1 MPYKPGEREYRSIN
15 VMFDAIVP
23 SEGEDNEY
31 IVEGYATTFDDPYDF
46 GPDGWKECISSR
58 ALDGADMSDVIFQ
71 ENHEGS
77 PLARLRNNTL
87 TLIRDEHGLLC
98 RAKLWGSRKGRD
110 LHEAIRNG
118 LICSMSWGFS
128 LPYDDDGYVIDRA
141 SKTSTITKIAKV
153 FDVSAVT
160 FPANAHTEIHARS
173 YLDGVIEAEQQ
184 ELLRRD
190 MERRQKAA
198 LKLRLL

>member
-15 VMFDAIVP
+15 VMFDAVVP
-23 SEGEDNEY
+23 SDGEENEY
-31 IVEGYATTFDDPYDF
+31 IVEGYATTFDSPYDF

-58 ALDGADMSDVIFQ
+58 ALDGADMTDVIFQ

-118 LICSMSWGFS
+118 LICAMSWGFS
-128 LPYDDDGYVIDRA
+128 LPYGEEGYVIDRA

-160 FPANAHTEIHARS
+160 FPANANTEIHARS
-173 YLDGVIEAEQQ
+173 YLDGAIEAEQK
-184 ELLRRD
+184 EFLRRD
-190 MERRQKAA
+190 REMRQRAA